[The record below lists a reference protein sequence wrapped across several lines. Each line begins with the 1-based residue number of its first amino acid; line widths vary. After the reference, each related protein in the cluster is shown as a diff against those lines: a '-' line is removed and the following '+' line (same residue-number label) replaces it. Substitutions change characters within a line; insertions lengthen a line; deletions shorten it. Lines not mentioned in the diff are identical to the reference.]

1 MLYKITVI
9 NMVNI
14 LLEGYNISEPWLYDE
29 LKNYIK
35 PYMKVA
41 VLALAFRDSKVK
53 SNSDWLGLYGRS
65 AGKYYS
71 GIVGGFTAYGIDE
84 DNITFIN
91 YFTDTK
97 DTAAQKIKS
106 ADIIYFLGGLPD
118 RMMDRINELN
128 LYDIL
133 LNHSGIIMGY
143 SAGALIQL
151 SEYHITPDDD
161 YKEFNYYEGIPYISD
176 FFLEVHFENSREQYF
191 STKRL
196 QKEKDKPIFATRLG
210 RGAIVVD
217 GDEIKTLGDVKFFG

>member
-14 LLEGYNISEPWLYDE
+14 LLEGYNISEPWLYEE

-41 VLALAFRDSKVK
+41 VLALAFRDNKVK
-53 SNSDWLGLYGRS
+53 SNSDWLDLYGRS

-106 ADIIYFLGGLPD
+106 ADIVYFLGGLPD
-118 RMMDRINELN
+118 RMMDRIKELN
-128 LYDIL
+128 LYDTL

-161 YKEFNYYEGIPYISD
+161 YKAFNYYEGIPYISD

-191 STKRL
+191 SIKRL